1 MFTTS
6 DIIKRKM
13 ELKGVTVYDLYVAS
27 GFKRAIYDAFEK
39 NRFTNSVI
47 KFIGE
52 KIGEDLSMYINAV
65 YKR

>member
-13 ELKGVTVYDLYVAS
+13 ELKGVTVYDIYVAS
-27 GFKRAIYDAFEK
+27 GFKRNIYDAFEK
-39 NRFTNSVI
+39 NKFTKNII

-52 KIGEDLSMYINAV
+52 MIDEDLSMYVNSK
-65 YKR
+65 YR

>member
-13 ELKGVTVYDLYVAS
+13 ELKGFTVYDIYVAS
-27 GFKRAIYDAFEK
+27 GFKRTIYDAFEK
-39 NRFTNSVI
+39 NKFTKNVI
-47 KFIGE
+47 KFISE
-52 KIGEDLSMYINAV
+52 KIGEDLSMYINAG